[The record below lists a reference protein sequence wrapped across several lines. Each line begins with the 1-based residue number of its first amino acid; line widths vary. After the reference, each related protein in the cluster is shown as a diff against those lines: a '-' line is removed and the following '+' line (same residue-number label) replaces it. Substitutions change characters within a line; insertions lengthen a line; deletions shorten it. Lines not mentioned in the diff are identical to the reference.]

1 MKKKTANINLAK
13 MLRVVGIIGVVLGLT
28 TVLWSLFLYASANP
42 FSFFETYLSDI
53 GNKPGW
59 PQVVFNSGMLLSA
72 PVRYL
77 FLTLLVMRLL
87 NFGASRSFAVA
98 ALITGAFVVIGSIG
112 VSAIPYSFN
121 LKMHMMS
128 ALIYFFGV
136 VILQTIIAVQEW
148 RRKQPPILPVSSI
161 LVVVI
166 YLVFATLMS
175 MAGKVEGITRSTP
188 VIWEWLA
195 FCSLMFWLIAH
206 TVILGRQKQ

>member
-1 MKKKTANINLAK
+1 MKKNTANINLPK

-28 TVLWSLFLYASANP
+28 TVLWSLCLYSSANQ
-42 FSFFETYLSDI
+42 FSFFETYLSDM
-53 GNKPGW
+53 GNKTGW

-77 FLTLLVMRLL
+77 FLALLVMRLM
-87 NFGASRSFAVA
+87 NFGASRSFALA

-112 VSAIPYSFN
+112 VSAIPYSLN
-121 LKMHMMS
+121 LKMHMSS

-148 RRKQPPILPVSSI
+148 RIKQPWILPVASI
-161 LVVVI
+161 FVVAI
-166 YLVFATLMS
+166 YLIFASLMS

-195 FCSLMFWLIAH
+195 FCSLMLWLITH
-206 TVILGRQKQ
+206 TVILGRQQK